1 MTLAAPPRAHALLAA
16 LCASCLLAG
25 CGSDTGRPNIVL
37 VVIDTLRADKL
48 GAYGFPEA
56 TSPALDALAAR
67 GVLFRNVLAQ
77 SSWTRA
83 SIASLVTGLHPRSL
97 GIFHEYHDALAG
109 RFVTLAEVLWTG
121 GYRTFG
127 ATANPNI
134 NASYHFDQGF
144 DEYSDSRVI
153 FPWMTPE
160 PGAQSTAH
168 APLPA
173 GRDLYRALVES
184 IAASQHRPFYVQ
196 IAVMEVHEHIQM
208 RNRPELY
215 SDSRGA
221 GDHAGL
227 FAGQRD
233 ADYLRTVRQATD
245 EVVAFIEEVAALPG
259 GENTLFVIT
268 SDHGEGLTDHPSVP
282 NADRHG
288 FVLYESNLRVP
299 LLLYH
304 PGGAL
309 AAGRVV
315 DQPVRLLDVM
325 PTLLDFAGL
334 TGPRQ
339 MQGRSLLPLAR
350 GDAEVPLPEIF
361 VAETRFQRRNKI
373 AAYTPAWKYIEN
385 REHESRLPR
394 QSLHRVGTRE
404 DGARTN
410 VASQHPDIVARLASQ
425 VREWEKTHPPA
436 ESTRPALAPEALER
450 QQLRDLGYLE

>member
-1 MTLAAPPRAHALLAA
+1 
-16 LCASCLLAG
+16 
-25 CGSDTGRPNIVL
+25 
-37 VVIDTLRADKL
+37 
-48 GAYGFPEA
+48 
-56 TSPALDALAAR
+56 
-67 GVLFRNVLAQ
+67 
-77 SSWTRA
+77 
-83 SIASLVTGLHPRSL
+83 
-97 GIFHEYHDALAG
+97 
-109 RFVTLAEVLWTG
+109 
-121 GYRTFG
+121 
-127 ATANPNI
+127 
-134 NASYHFDQGF
+134 
-144 DEYSDSRVI
+144 
-153 FPWMTPE
+153 
-160 PGAQSTAH
+160 
-168 APLPA
+168 LPA